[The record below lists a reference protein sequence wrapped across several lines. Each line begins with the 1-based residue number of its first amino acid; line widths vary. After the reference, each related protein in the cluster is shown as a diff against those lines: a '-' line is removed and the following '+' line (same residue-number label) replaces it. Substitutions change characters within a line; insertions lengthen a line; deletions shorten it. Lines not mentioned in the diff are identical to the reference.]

1 MFAVIVLNNY
11 LTGLR
16 IPLITMKGA
25 AGKYL
30 EDTWVPF
37 GFAIVNLVASIL
49 LAKPFGVA
57 GVFLG
62 TIIGSLFTAD
72 WYRPFVIYRTVFH
85 APVKKYFRKY
95 MVYLLLGVG
104 YIALTYWLNAQIYL
118 SNAYLLFLVRGIVS
132 VGVPALLSCALFY
145 RTTEFGAIKTLT
157 IRLVRGTTARL
168 RSKKEDRNG

>member
-1 MFAVIVLNNY
+1 MIFGLAKISCSAQVAVIVLNNY

-30 EDTWVPF
+30 EDTWIPF
-37 GFAIVNLVASIL
+37 GFAIINLVASIL

-62 TIIGSLFTAD
+62 TIIGSVFTAD

-85 APVKKYFRKY
+85 APVQKYFGKY
-95 MVYLLLGVG
+95 ILYLAVGIG
-104 YIALTYWLNAQIYL
+104 YIALTYWLGAQIRL
-118 SNAYLLFLVRGIVS
+118 SNVYLVFLVRAMIS
-132 VGVPALLSCALFY
+132 VCVPGVISCVVFY
-145 RTTEFGAIKTLT
+145 KRQ
-157 IRLVRGTTARL
+157 
-168 RSKKEDRNG
+168 SWHQ